1 MRERQPA
8 SRSLQARGLR
18 RITLVVPASCADGLL
33 QLARELRAR
42 QRAETTGVAA
52 GWRRLSPS
60 AELFVD
66 PQSGARCAI
75 RDTGAPGAE
84 RYSWTM
90 MVFGDHQ
97 MAAGRT
103 GELAAARS
111 QAETALAAY
120 MAAWRDPPEGDQ
132 GDA

>member
-1 MRERQPA
+1 
-8 SRSLQARGLR
+8 
-18 RITLVVPASCADGLL
+18 VPASCADGLL
-33 QLARELRAR
+33 QLAHELRAR
-42 QRAETTGVAA
+42 QRAATASVTA

-66 PQSGARCAI
+66 PQSGGRCAI
-75 RDTGAPGAE
+75 RDTGVAGAE
-84 RYSWTM
+84 RYSWTVT
-90 MVFGDHQ
+90 VFGDHQ